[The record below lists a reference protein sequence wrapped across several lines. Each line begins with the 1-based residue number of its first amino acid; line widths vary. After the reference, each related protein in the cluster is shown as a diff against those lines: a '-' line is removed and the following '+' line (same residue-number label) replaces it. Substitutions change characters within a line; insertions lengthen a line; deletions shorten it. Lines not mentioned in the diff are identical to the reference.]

1 MRQGNSHKNI
11 LFAAEFT
18 VSACVRLSLIFAF
31 AVSSLA
37 QSGRV
42 KPAENKNQP
51 PPQRPSRVVYVPTQ
65 ASSEISKPAPTP
77 KPKTNSKTE
86 EADDEDGEIIS
97 VESNLVPIP
106 VSVLDVSGRAVTDL
120 RLEDFTLQIDGKPAE
135 IGELAR
141 SDAPVRLALL
151 FDNSSSVTTAREF
164 EKRAAIK
171 FFKRVI
177 RPDRDLAALYSVQT
191 GTRLE
196 QPLTKNVAQL
206 VQSIENFPVPAGATA
221 LLDAI
226 ITASNYLRDATG
238 RRVIVIVS
246 DGEDTISDATFDD
259 VVKAAQAANCQIYVV
274 KTKDFE
280 NFKRT
285 GRRAGSANIRA
296 LDAERR
302 MQFLT
307 GQTGGAVYSPID
319 ERELD
324 NAFNQISA
332 ELAQQYVLSYY
343 PENEREMRGEFRT
356 ISLAVKGKQNLTVK
370 TRKGYYVPKRR
381 YSG

>member
-1 MRQGNSHKNI
+1 MRFNSTRI
-11 LFAAEFT
+11 FVF
-18 VSACVRLSLIFAF
+18 IFALSAASF
-31 AVSSLA
+31 A
-37 QSGRV
+37 QSGRIKPSETPKPQQPPRPRVVYAPTEASAEVV
-42 KPAENKNQP
+42 KPAPKKT
-51 PPQRPSRVVYVPTQ
+51 PSQ
-65 ASSEISKPAPTP
+65 QQKE
-77 KPKTNSKTE
+77 TE
-86 EADDEDGEIIS
+86 EEEEIVS

-106 VSVLDVSGRAVTDL
+106 VSVLDAQNRAVTDL
-120 RLEDFTLQIDGKPAE
+120 RLEDFQLSVDGKAA
-135 IGELAR
+135 IISELVR

-151 FDNSSSVTTAREF
+151 FDNSSSVTIAREF

-171 FFKRVI
+171 FFKRVL
-177 RPDRDLAALYSVQT
+177 RPDRDLAALYSVQS

-196 QPLTKNVAQL
+196 QPLTKDTDLL
-206 VQSIENFPVPAGATA
+206 VRSIENFPVPAGATA

-226 ITASNYLRDATG
+226 ITASEYLKESTGG

-259 VVKAAQAANCQIYVV
+259 AVKSAQANSCQIYVV

-285 GRRAGSANIRA
+285 GERVANANLRV

-307 GQTGGAVYSPID
+307 EQTGGSVYSPID

-324 NAFNQISA
+324 SAFNQISA

-343 PENEREMRGEFRT
+343 PENESERRGEFRA
-356 ISLAVKGKQNLTVK
+356 ISLVVKGRQNLSVR
-370 TRKGYYVPKRR
+370 TRKGYYVPKKRNVNQ
-381 YSG
+381 

>member
-1 MRQGNSHKNI
+1 MRFS
-11 LFAAEFT
+11 FT
-18 VSACVRLSLIFAF
+18 RISLYIFALSAIGF
-31 AVSSLA
+31 A
-37 QSGRV
+37 QSGRI
-42 KPAENKNQP
+42 KPSETPAPPRPRIVYAPSETSAE
-51 PPQRPSRVVYVPTQ
+51 V
-65 ASSEISKPAPTP
+65 IKPVPTP
-77 KPKTNSKTE
+77 KKTPPQKEIKE
-86 EADDEDGEIIS
+86 EEIIS

-106 VSVLDVSGRAVTDL
+106 VSVLDRQGRAVTDL
-120 RLEDFTLQIDGKPAE
+120 RLEDFQLQIDGKAAD
-135 IGELAR
+135 ISELSR

-171 FFKRVI
+171 FFRRVL
-177 RPDRDLAALYSVQT
+177 RPDKDLAALYSVQS

-196 QPLTKNVAQL
+196 QPLTKNIDSL
-206 VQSIENFPVPAGATA
+206 VRAIENFPVPAGATA

-226 ITASNYLRDATG
+226 ITASEYLKESNG

-259 VVKAAQAANCQIYVV
+259 AVKAAQANNCQIYVV

-285 GRRAGSANIRA
+285 GARAGNANIRA

-307 GQTGGAVYSPID
+307 EQTGGAVYSPID

-324 NAFNQISA
+324 SAFNQISA

-343 PENEREMRGEFRT
+343 AENEREMRGEFRT
-356 ISLAVKGKQNLTVK
+356 ISLVVKGNQNYAVK

-381 YSG
+381 NPN